1 VCGQWQAIETVE
13 KDGDWKLGWAPG
25 WMPVMMAWVSLPDRG
40 VAGWYVGDGKY
51 INPTHWMPM
60 PAAPDFQNEPE
71 ST

>member
-1 VCGQWQAIETVE
+1 
-13 KDGDWKLGWAPG
+13 
-25 WMPVMMAWVSLPDRG
+25 VSLPDRG